1 MDMNEMFG
9 EITDPAETKTD
20 DGIVID
26 DIPNEFDEEEE
37 GKSEPTV
44 PTEATDEVKD
54 AEDGDEQEKGEAEPE
69 PESEPEPELKKSS
82 LKPTELKAKAKK
94 AKPESETMEE
104 TMLRL
109 LLTEQNPELL
119 EDALAKGKTIR
130 GAWNYVV
137 SVMRNAYIAKNGR
150 TNGGMVGSP
159 AVVLGIAE
167 KYLREYEEGT
177 VEPEVT
183 HTPKKPAPVSKSAPS
198 PAKVVEKV
206 AKKAAKKAK
215 KANESGEDLFSFFN
229 A

>member
-1 MDMNEMFG
+1 MDTNEMFG

-20 DGIVID
+20 DGILID
-26 DIPNEFDEEEE
+26 DIHNELDEEE
-37 GKSEPTV
+37 GKPESTV
-44 PTEATDEVKD
+44 PTEETDEVKN
-54 AEDGDEQEKGEAEPE
+54 AEDGDEQEKGKA
-69 PESEPEPELKKSS
+69 ESEPEPELKKSS

-177 VEPEVT
+177 VEPEVM
-183 HTPKKPAPVSKSAPS
+183 HTPKKPAPVSKPAPS

-215 KANESGEDLFSFFN
+215 KANESCEDLFSFFK